1 MRNDPPKHSSN
12 KRRRRNRPRH
22 DWQHGPHGPPLFQHT
37 ERKNWMSSL
46 PPWLVLVVALA
57 STFISSGYTW
67 ATMEAKIERNREELS
82 RIERES
88 RAMES
93 RAQESFRQI
102 NTTIANLGQL
112 RTDVEVMKNSLASIT
127 EVLRRLERRLD
138 YPGSNTTIPSNNSTT
153 YSIKP

>member
-1 MRNDPPKHSSN
+1 
-12 KRRRRNRPRH
+12 
-22 DWQHGPHGPPLFQHT
+22 
-37 ERKNWMSSL
+37 MSSL